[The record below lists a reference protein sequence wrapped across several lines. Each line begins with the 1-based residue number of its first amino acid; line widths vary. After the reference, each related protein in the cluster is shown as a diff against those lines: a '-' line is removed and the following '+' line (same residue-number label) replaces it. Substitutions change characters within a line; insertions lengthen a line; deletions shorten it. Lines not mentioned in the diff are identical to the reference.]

1 MHSNSVYTDK
11 LIKVYLK
18 IRDKRAE
25 LKSDFDKEDS
35 KLSEQQDLIKDEMMK
50 HLDATKAKNVS
61 TDTGTFYKTT
71 KTVYQTNNWE
81 EMRQFIIEEQVP
93 EFLQQRLHQKAIK
106 EWLEENPDKLPKGLH
121 ASTEYTI
128 NVRKKK

>member
-1 MHSNSVYTDK
+1 MQSNSVDTDK

-50 HLDATKAKNVS
+50 HLVATKAKNVS

-106 EWLEENPDKLPKGLH
+106 EWLEENPDKLPKGLN